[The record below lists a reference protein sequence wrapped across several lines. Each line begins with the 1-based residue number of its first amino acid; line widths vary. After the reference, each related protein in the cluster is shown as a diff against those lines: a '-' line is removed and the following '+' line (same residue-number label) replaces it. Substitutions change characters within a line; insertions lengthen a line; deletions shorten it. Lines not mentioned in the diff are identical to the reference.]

1 MSKVKKDGYNQL
13 AIKLEQEEVMYM
25 ERVWKILADEKI
37 RFLTVHDCLMVHK
50 ENLKRVEEVMK
61 RVFGTNPPRIKR
73 D

>member
-1 MSKVKKDGYNQL
+1 
-13 AIKLEQEEVMYM
+13 MYM

-50 ENLKRVEEVMK
+50 ENVKRVEKVMK
-61 RVFGTNPPRIKR
+61 SVFGIHPPIIKR